1 MEIKLNFPKKGR
13 IMERIKRILVNERGG
28 EV

>member
-1 MEIKLNFPKKGR
+1 MEINLNFPKKGR
-13 IMERIKRILVNERGG
+13 IMERIERILVNERGG